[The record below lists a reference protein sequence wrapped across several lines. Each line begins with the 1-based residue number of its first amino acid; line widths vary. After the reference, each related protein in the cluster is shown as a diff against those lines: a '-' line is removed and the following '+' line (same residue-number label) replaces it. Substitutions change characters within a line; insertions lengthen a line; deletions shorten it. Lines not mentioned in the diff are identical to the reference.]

1 MRHVK
6 LFKKRGVPGIDRVED
21 DDNGKVTKLD
31 KGKFDGNKSLKEIK
45 KLLKQEKAKKA
56 K

>member
-6 LFKKRGVPGIDRVED
+6 LYKKRGVPGIDRVED
-21 DDNGKVTKLD
+21 DDNGKMTKLD
-31 KGKFDGNKSLKEIK
+31 KGTFNGKKSLKEIE
-45 KLLKQEKAKKA
+45 KLLKQKKA

>member
-6 LFKKRGVPGIDRVED
+6 LFKKRGVPEIDCVED

-31 KGKFDGNKSLKEIK
+31 HGAFDGKKSLKKIE
-45 KLLKQEKAKKA
+45 KLLKQKKA